1 MAVIDKKPIR
11 WYDFYMKIQI
21 VSKSEENTIEVA
33 EKFGKSL
40 FSPCVVALS
49 GDLGAGKTLMSRGI
63 SLALGVAEDEVTS
76 PTFAIMNVY
85 EGEELEVRHFDL
97 YRLNRAEELEDIG
110 FDEYAGGEGVT
121 LIEWAELFPDQLPEE
136 YMQVTLL
143 LDGAG
148 RKAVLIPKG
157 ERYEEL
163 LQEVKQLADF
173 SD

>member
-1 MAVIDKKPIR
+1 MEIYLPDAAATERLGNVL
-11 WYDFYMKIQI
+11 
-21 VSKSEENTIEVA
+21 
-33 EKFGKSL
+33 GKLARSGDV
-40 FSPCVVALS
+40 FCFT

-85 EGEELEVRHFDL
+85 DGSELEVRHFDL
-97 YRLNRAEELEDIG
+97 YRLNRPEELEDIG
-110 FDEYAGGEGVT
+110 FDEYAGGDGVT
-121 LIEWAELFPDQLPEE
+121 LIEWAELFAEELPEE

-143 LDGAG
+143 IEGAG
-148 RKAVLIPKG
+148 RKAVLAPKG

-163 LQEVKQLADF
+163 LQEVKQLVDF

>member
-1 MAVIDKKPIR
+1 MEIYLPTA
-11 WYDFYMKIQI
+11 
-21 VSKSEENTIEVA
+21 A
-33 EKFGKSL
+33 ETEKLGELLGKLARSGDV
-40 FSPCVVALS
+40 FCFT

-63 SLALGVAEDEVTS
+63 SIALGAAEEDVTS

-85 EGEELEVRHFDL
+85 DGSELEVRHFDL
-97 YRLNRAEELEDIG
+97 YRLNRPEELEDIG
-110 FDEYAGGEGVT
+110 FEEYAGGEGVT

-148 RKAVLIPKG
+148 RKAVLEPKG

-173 SD
+173 SN

>member
-1 MAVIDKKPIR
+1 MEIYLPTAV
-11 WYDFYMKIQI
+11 
-21 VSKSEENTIEVA
+21 ET
-33 EKFGKSL
+33 EKLGNLLGKLAQSGDV
-40 FSPCVVALS
+40 FCFT

-63 SLALGVAEDEVTS
+63 SLALGVAEEDVTS

-85 EGEELEVRHFDL
+85 DGAELEVRHFDL
-97 YRLNRAEELEDIG
+97 YRLNRPEELEDIG

-143 LDGAG
+143 HDGAG
-148 RKAVLIPKG
+148 RKAVLTPKG

-163 LQEVKQLADF
+163 LQEVEKFADL
-173 SD
+173 SN